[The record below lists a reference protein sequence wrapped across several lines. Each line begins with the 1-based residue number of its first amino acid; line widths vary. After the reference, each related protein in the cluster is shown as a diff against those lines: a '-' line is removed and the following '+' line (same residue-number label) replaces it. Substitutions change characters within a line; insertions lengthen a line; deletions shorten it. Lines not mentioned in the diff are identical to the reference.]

1 MLHLLAGLVV
11 LASVPI
17 WARMSGKR
25 VLWFA
30 IGETMGLAIG
40 AGMHDTGAGIGI
52 GMALGIAMSLAC
64 GKERG

>member
-1 MLHLLAGLVV
+1 
-11 LASVPI
+11 
-17 WARMSGKR
+17 MSGKR